1 MAARQRR
8 AQTKQTAS
16 SNPSSSRP
24 LSQDFDS
31 LHFPNGHMAQG
42 FHKNFMEKVVTS
54 SFYID
59 IEDLSDI
66 IICGRTIPQ
75 TLRQ

>member
-31 LHFPNGHMAQG
+31 LHFSNGHVAER
-42 FHKNFMEKVVTS
+42 FHKNFMGKMVTS

-59 IEDLSDI
+59 IDNFSDI
-66 IICGRTIPQ
+66 TICGRTIPQ